1 MFDIVIANN
10 PTPTRSASEEIP
22 HLRFGFVLVAILAA
36 GCDANLPGKPIRKD
50 RPISPEKVLAFDT
63 LFGRNCA
70 GCHGKDGKLG
80 PAPPLN
86 DPLFRAIVSVTALEK
101 VLNEGR
107 PGTAMAVFAH
117 KNGGTL
123 TAPQIQVLVHE
134 IKGIPYRIVEEH
146 AEEKVKI
153 QVVADEKGIT
163 PTWGPVKP
171 APAMTPSY
179 SPSKESGNAENGGK
193 LFALACASCH
203 GNNGNGVQRHGNLR
217 NKIND
222 PAFLALISD
231 QALGR
236 IIITGRPD
244 LGMPNYAQKMKRPDN
259 FQPLSSTEIADLV
272 ALLASWRK
280 GKTLAENR

>member
-1 MFDIVIANN
+1 MMDAFLRNGAQERGAAGARPCALALPRSRAHALLIVAF
-10 PTPTRSASEEIP
+10 
-22 HLRFGFVLVAILAA
+22 LA
-36 GCDANLPGKPIRKD
+36 GCDANLPGKPNPKD
-50 RPISPEKVLAFDT
+50 RPISPEKVLAFDA

-86 DPLFRAIVSVTALEK
+86 DPLFRAIVPAKALQEVLEK
-101 VLNEGR
+101 GR

-123 TAPQIQVLVHE
+123 TAAQIQVLVHE

-146 AEEKVKI
+146 ADDKLKI
-153 QVVADEKGIT
+153 VVVADEKGET
-163 PTWGPVKP
+163 PKWGPVKP
-171 APAMTPSY
+171 APASTPPY
-179 SPSKESGNAENGGK
+179 AQPAGSGNAENGAMLFAEACFGCHGINGAGVERDGK
-193 LFALACASCH
+193 L
-203 GNNGNGVQRHGNLR
+203 QK
-217 NKIND
+217 KIND

-231 QALGR
+231 QALRR

-244 LGMPNYAQKMKRPDN
+244 LGMPDYSQKTNRSKS
-259 FQPLSSTEIADLV
+259 FQPLSSTDIADLV

-280 GKTLAENR
+280 